1 MIKKI
6 DNDSRHVRLLYKKD
20 HDNLEKKT
28 LKVQNWIKMNKK
40 KQPESTQVNVIEM

>member
-20 HDNLEKKT
+20 HDNLEKKN
-28 LKVQNWIKMNKK
+28 L
-40 KQPESTQVNVIEM
+40 ESTKLDKNEQKKTT